1 MNTFTYESP
10 KSLQEATSLMNKQA
24 GIIRPLVGG
33 SDLIDQLRTN
43 RKQADLVMDIKSIP
57 ETTSMEFGSNGDLH
71 LGSAVSCAD
80 TYANPKVRSKFT
92 AIAESCE
99 LIGSVQ
105 IQNRASAGGNVCNS
119 SPSAD
124 TIPALLV
131 HDTLAVIASAKG
143 LREIHLTDFF
153 TGPGKNVLEQGEFLL
168 KLVVPSPSDNSSS
181 HYLRFIPREEMD
193 IAVAG
198 AASFLTIDPSSGK
211 CSQAR
216 IALAAVA
223 PTPIRAYEAENILTG
238 KVITDDLIDEAS
250 VSAATSAKPISDI
263 RGSADYRKQL
273 VKVLTKRTLQKCLR
287 TLK

>member
-1 MNTFTYESP
+1 MNSFTYESP
-10 KSLQEATSLMNKQA
+10 KSLQEATSLLSKQS
-24 GIIRPLVGG
+24 GVIRPLVGG

-57 ETTSMEFGSNGDLH
+57 ETTSMEFDANGALH

-80 TYANPKVRSKFT
+80 TYANPKVRSQFT

-99 LIGSVQ
+99 LIGSIQ

-131 HDTLAVIASAKG
+131 HDAIAVIASAKG
-143 LREIHLTDFF
+143 LREIALNEFF
-153 TGPGKNVLEQGEFLL
+153 TGPGKNVLETGEFLV
-168 KLVVPSPSDNSSS
+168 KLVIPNPSDNSAS

-198 AASFLTIDPSSGK
+198 AASFITVDSSGT
-211 CSQAR
+211 CLQAR

-223 PTPIRAYEAENILTG
+223 PTPIRAYEAEKVLTG
-238 KVITDDLIDEAS
+238 KIITEDLIDEAS
-250 VSAATSAKPISDI
+250 VTAAASAKPISDV

>member
-1 MNTFTYESP
+1 MNSFTYESP
-10 KSLQEATSLMNKQA
+10 KSLQEATSLLSKQA
-24 GIIRPLVGG
+24 GVIRPLVGG

-57 ETTSMEFGSNGDLH
+57 ETTSMEFDTNGALH

-80 TYANPKVRSKFT
+80 TYANPKVRSQFT

-131 HDTLAVIASAKG
+131 HDAIAIIASAKG
-143 LREIHLTDFF
+143 LREIALNEFF
-153 TGPGKNVLEQGEFLL
+153 TGPGKNVLEAGEFLL
-168 KLVVPSPSDNSSS
+168 KLVIPNPSDNSAS

-198 AASFLTIDPSSGK
+198 AASFLTVDSSGT
-211 CSQAR
+211 CIQAR

-223 PTPIRAYEAENILTG
+223 PTPIRAYEAENVLTG
-238 KVITDDLIDEAS
+238 KIVTDELIDEAS
-250 VSAATSAKPISDI
+250 VTAASSAKPISDV